1 MIRIFPDRASSAT
14 PSGLAVETPPEERAY
29 VVLRSA
35 RAPTDLDAVAVIDT
49 DPTSASY
56 GTITSVMDGQRVPRR
71 PDFAWHRAHDT
82 LLTSEWDASSI
93 VRDGPNVDLLLAGK
107 YGSRLQVWDARARR
121 HVNTIDLGIEQQLVL
136 DLRAA
141 HNPTRAYGFAST
153 LLSLADLSSSVFL
166 WYLDRGTSGVA
177 GEWKAR
183 RVIGVQA
190 EFAEQSALPPA
201 LRRFETVPPFITHI
215 DLSEDDRFL
224 YVSCWGTGELRQY
237 DVSDPFN
244 PVLTGAVRLGG
255 IVTRA
260 PHPAMPL
267 RSLSGG
273 PQMLAVSRD
282 GRRVYV
288 ANSLSAAWDARFY
301 PNGLR
306 GWVAKL
312 DVGRAGG
319 LTLDPR
325 FLVEIEDG
333 LWPHHLTL
341 RNPHAP

>member
-1 MIRIFPDRASSAT
+1 MSRIIPDRASYAT

-29 VVLRSA
+29 VVLQSA
-35 RAPTDLDAVAVIDT
+35 RPPALPDAVGVIDT
-49 DPTSASY
+49 NPISASY
-56 GTITSVMDGQRVPRR
+56 GTLTSVMDGRSVPRR
-71 PDFAWHRAHDT
+71 TDFAWHRAHDT
-82 LLTSEWDASSI
+82 LLTSEWDTSSI
-93 VRDGPNVDLLLAGK
+93 VRGGPNVELLLAGK
-107 YGSRLQVWDARARR
+107 YGSRLQVWDARTRR
-121 HVNTIDLGIEQQLVL
+121 QVNTIDLGIEQQLVL

-141 HNPTRAYGFAST
+141 HNPTRAFGFAST

-166 WYLDRGTSGVA
+166 WYLDRGTGGVA

-183 RVIGVQA
+183 RIIGVPA
-190 EFAEQSALPPA
+190 ESAAPEALPPV
-201 LRRFETVPPFITHI
+201 LRRFEMVPPLITHI

-244 PVLTGAVRLGG
+244 PVLTGAARLGG

-260 PHPAMPL
+260 PHPAAPL
-267 RSLSGG
+267 HPLSGG

-301 PNGLR
+301 PAGLR

-333 LWPHHLTL
+333 LCPHHLTL